1 MFFNGHNYLLMYLFD
16 ENGLLAI
23 VHFSVRLDL
32 SGSGSCS
39 VIPLIRQDN
48 TCTPNDN
55 ACDVNVL
62 GGSH

>member
-1 MFFNGHNYLLMYLFD
+1 MYLFD

-23 VHFSVRLDL
+23 VHFSVWLDL
-32 SGSGSCS
+32 SESGSCS
-39 VIPLIRQDN
+39 LIPLIRQDN